1 MLTAKEARE
10 LTKNSELLEIL
21 KNIEDR
27 AKNNNYGY
35 SYPYEMKY
43 LTKFKLKELGYTV
56 VENRSNGG
64 YYISWSEIN

>member
-27 AKNNNYGY
+27 AKYGGYSY

-43 LTKFKLKELGYTV
+43 LTKFRLKELGYKV
-56 VENRSNGG
+56 VGDKNNVG